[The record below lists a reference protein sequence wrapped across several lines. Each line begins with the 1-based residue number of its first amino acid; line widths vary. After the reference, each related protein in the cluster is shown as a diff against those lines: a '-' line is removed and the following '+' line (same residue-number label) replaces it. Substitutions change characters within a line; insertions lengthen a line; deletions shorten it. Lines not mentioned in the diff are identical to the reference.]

1 MSFVSNGAIA
11 AGESIRVV
19 AEFAEQHFVSEDGV
33 ADFTFGNPHERPLA
47 GIVSAIK
54 HAAEPQSVDWFA
66 YKTNVESATEVVA
79 DALSRELSL
88 NFTPDDITM
97 TQGAFTAIALAF
109 DLILNPG
116 DEVILP
122 KPGWF
127 AYAPILASRGYAA
140 VHAPL
145 DPVSFDLDV
154 EAIVRAITPKT
165 KMVVVNTPHN
175 PTGVVYTR
183 ERLQE
188 LADALDESARK
199 LGTRIIILSDEPY
212 RRIRFEGVDF
222 TSPAAVYPW
231 TLIDYSYGKVLLSPG
246 QRLGYLALGALMPE
260 KDKQALQSVV
270 FASQCALGWGYPDA
284 TMQYA
289 VPSLEKLSIDMEAL
303 TEKRDRLLG
312 ALTQWGYEM
321 TKPEGTFYLW
331 GRAPG
336 GDSLAFARR
345 LAERAVHVMPGT
357 LFDCPSE
364 FRLCLTASMSMIE
377 KALPQF
383 ERLAE

>member
-1 MSFVSNGAIA
+1 
-11 AGESIRVV
+11 
-19 AEFAEQHFVSEDGV
+19 
-33 ADFTFGNPHERPLA
+33 T
-47 GIVSAIK
+47 
-54 HAAEPQSVDWFA
+54 
-66 YKTNVESATEVVA
+66 
-79 DALSRELSL
+79 
-88 NFTPDDITM
+88 DITM

-109 DLILNPG
+109 DLVLNPG

-127 AYAPILASRGYAA
+127 AYTPILASRGYVP

-145 DPVSFDLDV
+145 DPMSFDLDI
-154 EAIVRAITPKT
+154 EAIAQAISPKT

-188 LADALDESARK
+188 LANLLEERSRK
-199 LGTRIIILSDEPY
+199 HGKRIIILSDEPY
-212 RRIRFEGVDF
+212 RRIRFDGVDF

-246 QRLGYLALGALMPE
+246 QRLGYLALGAMMPE
-260 KDKQALQSVV
+260 ENKQALQSVT
-270 FASQCALGWGYPDA
+270 FASQCALGWGFPDA

-289 VPSLEKLSIDMEAL
+289 VPSLEKLSIDIEAL
-303 TEKRDRLLG
+303 TAKRDRMLG
-312 ALTQWGYEM
+312 ALKQWGYDV
-321 TKPEGTFYLW
+321 TTPDGTFYLW

-336 GDSLAFARR
+336 GDSLAFARD
-345 LAERAVHVMPGT
+345 LAARGVYVMPGT

-364 FRLCLTASMSMIE
+364 YRVCLTATMEMIE
-377 KALPQF
+377 NALPEF
-383 ERLAE
+383 ERLAV